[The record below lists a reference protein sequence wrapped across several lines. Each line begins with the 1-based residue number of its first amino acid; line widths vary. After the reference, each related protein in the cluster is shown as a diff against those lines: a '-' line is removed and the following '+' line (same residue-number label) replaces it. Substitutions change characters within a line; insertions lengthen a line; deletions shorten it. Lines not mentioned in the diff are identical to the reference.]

1 MRATDPVTIFL
12 VNLLVG
18 IVVGIVFD
26 RFAGASWLSRK
37 VAGAA
42 GGMVTS
48 ALVGIAGAFVA
59 YHLVLLFRV
68 RPTLVVLFAAAAA
81 GAAVV
86 LALWRMA
93 R

>member
-1 MRATDPVTIFL
+1 VRATDPTVIFL

-18 IVVGIVFD
+18 ALLGIVFD

-42 GGMVTS
+42 GGLVTS
-48 ALVGIAGAFVA
+48 ALVGIAGAFIA
-59 YHLVLLFRV
+59 FHLLGLFGV
-68 RPTLVVLFAAAAA
+68 RRTLVVLFAGAAA
-81 GAAVV
+81 GAAIV
-86 LALWRMA
+86 LWLWRMT